1 MARSKSWGF
10 PRWSGYTATDT
21 TPQAL
26 RQCER
31 EGCERPGEHPAPRA
45 RNSDEKYWFCQ
56 EHAAEY
62 NRSWNYFAGLSYDE
76 MRREAEREARDYS
89 KFASAPVW
97 ERTES
102 GSPWTREERRALR
115 NLGLNEDATFDDIKA
130 SYRSLAKRFHPD
142 ANPGDSA
149 AAAKFQVIHQSYD
162 LLRRPQAEKKRG
174 S

>member
-10 PRWSGYTATDT
+10 PRWGGYGNTET

-26 RQCER
+26 RMCDHA
-31 EGCERPGEHPAPRA
+31 GCNRPGEHPAPKA
-45 RNSDEKYWFCQ
+45 RNSPDKYWFCQ

-62 NRSWNYFAGLSYDE
+62 NRSWNYFAGLSYE
-76 MRREAEREARDYS
+76 ELRAEAEREARDYG
-89 KFASAPVW
+89 KYASAPVW

-102 GSPWTREERRALR
+102 SSQWTREERRALR
-115 NLGLNEDATFDDIKA
+115 NLGLDEDATAEDIKA

-142 ANPGDSA
+142 ANPGDAA
-149 AAAKFQVIHQSYD
+149 AAAKFQVIHQSYA
-162 LLRRPQAEKKRG
+162 LLRRPEAEKKRG